1 MNIFYID
8 SLLEHI
14 NCGGKWKM
22 LKKIFLYYSGW
33 NTNNDKLASLFK
45 KNCLVWKQIKN
56 KLARKQINN
65 ISWQTNTKTYNSV
78 FL

>member
-1 MNIFYID
+1 MENA
-8 SLLEHI
+8 
-14 NCGGKWKM
+14 
-22 LKKIFLYYSGW
+22 
-33 NTNNDKLASLFK
+33 NNNKLASLFK
-45 KNCLVWKQIKN
+45 KNCLAWKQIKN